1 MQLLPGKRG
10 ARLITRAPESRLQ
23 ARITCAFHPLPVW
36 IAPCSLASMAT
47 LCYTPCC
54 VRLPAFAVGFVVVAG
69 AVALCF
75 SAVAGVAA
83 VAVVAFPRSLSA
95 VAASAAPDSVSAAA
109 SDIADPVSVGAFVPT
124 AGCTLVAVL
133 DGKKAADPDSL

>member
-1 MQLLPGKRG
+1 
-10 ARLITRAPESRLQ
+10 
-23 ARITCAFHPLPVW
+23 
-36 IAPCSLASMAT
+36 MAT

-69 AVALCF
+69 AVALCY

-83 VAVVAFPRSLSA
+83 VAVVAFPRSRSA
-95 VAASAAPDSVSAAA
+95 VAAAAAPDSVSAAA
-109 SDIADPVSVGAFVPT
+109 SDIADPVSVGAVEFPVGAFVPT
-124 AGCTLVAVL
+124 AGCTLVAVR

>member
-23 ARITCAFHPLPVW
+23 AWITCAFHPLPVW
-36 IAPCSLASMAT
+36 IAPCSLASIAT

-54 VRLPAFAVGFVVVAG
+54 GLLPAFAVGFVVVAG
-69 AVALCF
+69 AVAACF
-75 SAVAGVAA
+75 PAVAGVAA

-95 VAASAAPDSVSAAA
+95 VAASAAA
-109 SDIADPVSVGAFVPT
+109 SDIADPVSVGAVEFPVGAFVPT